1 MERNTVQ
8 WTVSIPPP
16 LSKKALKVARQEYRT
31 RSELIREAL
40 RRYLENRALDS
51 IRAKISRRFK
61 QMGVRTQEDIENLV
75 DQGR

>member
-40 RRYLENRALDS
+40 RRYLENRTLDS

>member
-1 MERNTVQ
+1 MERNTIQ

-16 LSKKALKVARQEYRT
+16 LSKKAIKVARQEYRT

>member
-16 LSKKALKVARQEYRT
+16 LSKKAIKVARQEYRT

-40 RRYLENRALDS
+40 RRYLENRDLDS

>member
-40 RRYLENRALDS
+40 RRYLENRVLDS

>member
-16 LSKKALKVARQEYRT
+16 LSKKALQVARQEYRT

-40 RRYLENRALDS
+40 RRYLENRTLDS

>member
-16 LSKKALKVARQEYRT
+16 LSKKALQVARQEYRT

-40 RRYLENRALDS
+40 RRYLENRVLDS

>member
-16 LSKKALKVARQEYRT
+16 LSKKAIKVARQEYRT

>member
-8 WTVSIPPP
+8 WTISIPPP
-16 LSKKALKVARQEYRT
+16 LSKKAIKVARQEYRT

>member
-16 LSKKALKVARQEYRT
+16 MSRKALKVARQEYRT

-40 RRYLENRALDS
+40 RRYLENRAMEG

-61 QMGVRTQEDIENLV
+61 QIRVRTQEDIENLV
-75 DQGR
+75 DESR